1 VRALSSLRLGISLA
15 LSVGLLALAPG
26 AQAHVAAVP
35 TLYVNFFGNQTIAV
49 TLADGTPVGSTTGS
63 SPTVIPAG
71 YYALVFSGPGGCSA
85 LPNFKLNG
93 PGTSIVTSMS
103 EGAVLKATQS
113 ANFTPTSTYTWIDD
127 AFPNVVHT
135 FSTSSDV
142 ISVPPPVTTTT
153 TTSSPPK
160 GKAVVSQDVVG
171 SEVVPFRGTLTG
183 GVSASGMLA
192 LAYNG
197 KSVGSLKA
205 GRYRIAVTDGSSTK
219 GFVLQKAGHKAI
231 AVTGATFMGKR
242 AASMNLTAG
251 KWLFAPG
258 PGKTAYTVVVK

>member
-1 VRALSSLRLGISLA
+1 
-15 LSVGLLALAPG
+15 
-26 AQAHVAAVP
+26 
-35 TLYVNFFGNQTIAV
+35 
-49 TLADGTPVGSTTGS
+49 
-63 SPTVIPAG
+63 
-71 YYALVFSGPGGCSA
+71 
-85 LPNFKLNG
+85 
-93 PGTSIVTSMS
+93 M
-103 EGAVLKATQS
+103 LKATQS

-142 ISVPPPVTTTT
+142 IRVPPPVTTT

-160 GKAVVSQDVVG
+160 GKAVASQDVVG

-219 GFVLQKAGHKAI
+219 GFVLQKTGHKAI
-231 AVTGATFMGKR
+231 AVTGAAFMGKR
-242 AASMNLTAG
+242 TASMNLTAG

-258 PGKTAYTVVVK
+258 PGKTSLHRRRQVAGARSLSGTTKGPVSGPLRVFAVLLWCLDQAMPAALKAALT

>member
-1 VRALSSLRLGISLA
+1 M
-15 LSVGLLALAPG
+15 
-26 AQAHVAAVP
+26 AAVP

-63 SPTVIPAG
+63 ATVIPAG

-85 LPNFKLNG
+85 LPTFKLNG

-103 EGAVLKATQS
+103 EGAVLKAIQS
-113 ANFTPTSTYTWIDD
+113 ANFTPISTYIWIDD

-135 FSTSSDV
+135 FSTSSEI
-142 ISVPPPVTTTT
+142 ISVPPPVTTT

-160 GKAVVSQDVVG
+160 GKAVTSQDLVG
-171 SEVVPFRGTLTG
+171 SDVVPFRGALSG

-192 LAYNG
+192 LAYKG
-197 KSVGSLKA
+197 KSVGSLMA

-219 GFVLQKAGHKAI
+219 GFVLQKTGHKPI
-231 AVTGATFMGKR
+231 VVTGAAFMGKR
-242 AASMNLTAG
+242 TASVRLTVG
-251 KWLFAPG
+251 KWFFSPG
-258 PGKTAYTVVVK
+258 PGKASYAVVVK